1 MILLLKISR
10 CYRTL
15 PSATC
20 DNYFI
25 VKFLLKSNITRVI
38 LLTNC
43 IKLVKYNLMPTW
55 YTKARAKSASTNFT
69 WLYFVFPNSFWGGS
83 RTAATSKMERFA
95 IIVNGFQLPAVNYYQ
110 KAFYLGWCSSPTV
123 SELCIFKFQFEYF
136 ILCLFVWYAMVF
148 RNRFI
153 FEYFFPNFG
162 LLLKTCT
169 YLVVDFTVMTYF
181 TSN

>member
-1 MILLLKISR
+1 MTR

-25 VKFLLKSNITRVI
+25 VKFLLKSNVTRVI

-55 YTKARAKSASTNFT
+55 YRKARAKSASTNFT

-95 IIVNGFQLPAVNYYQ
+95 IIVNGFQPLAIITKRSISDDAAVPDPSLSFVFSNFNLNILY
-110 KAFYLGWCSSPTV
+110 FVYLFGIRWSFAIDLFSNIFFQTLDYFWKHVPT
-123 SELCIFKFQFEYF
+123 
-136 ILCLFVWYAMVF
+136 
-148 RNRFI
+148 
-153 FEYFFPNFG
+153 
-162 LLLKTCT
+162 
-169 YLVVDFTVMTYF
+169 
-181 TSN
+181 